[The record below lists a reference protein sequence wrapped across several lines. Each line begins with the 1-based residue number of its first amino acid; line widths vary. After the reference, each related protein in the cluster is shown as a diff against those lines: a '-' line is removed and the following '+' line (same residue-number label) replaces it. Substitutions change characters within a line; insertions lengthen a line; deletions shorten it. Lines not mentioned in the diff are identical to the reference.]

1 MNEERTGEQPIG
13 QLTSGIDRATS
24 TLVLRT
30 ITFVSQQLPA
40 WRDDPDRPDERSED
54 KLNLQLCKFLGSR
67 ARNDF
72 PMVRFDHEEYQTGR
86 RSVDLSASP
95 IEATVIDARLYTIY
109 NPFLVFE
116 CKRLPAPSKD
126 RKKEYVTGGADKISG
141 GIQRFKLSLH
151 GAGIDPVVMI
161 GYVQEYS
168 LRYWHLKINEWILA
182 LTISVIEDT
191 CIWNDSEL
199 LEMIDECVPKGLATC
214 RSVHMRTDSTASS
227 DITIHHLWIAMNG
240 RSEKQYD

>member
-1 MNEERTGEQPIG
+1 MNEECTGGQPIG
-13 QLTSGIDRATS
+13 QLTSGIDRTTS

-30 ITFVSQQLPA
+30 INFVRQQLPA
-40 WRDDPDRPDERSED
+40 WRDDPDRPDEQLEN

-95 IEATVIDARLYTIY
+95 IEAIVIDARMYTIY

-126 RKKEYVTGGADKISG
+126 REKEYVTGGADKISG
-141 GIQRFKLSLH
+141 GIQRFKLGLH
-151 GAGIDPVVMI
+151 GAGQDPVVMI

-168 LRYWHLKINEWILA
+168 LHYWYRKINEWLSELA
-182 LTISVIEDT
+182 IGTIVNT
-191 CIWNDSEL
+191 CVWNDSEL
-199 LEMIDECVPKGLATC
+199 LEMIDECVSKGLAIC
-214 RSVHMRTDSTASS
+214 RSVHMRTGSAASS
-227 DITIHHLWIAMNG
+227 DIIIHHLWIAMN
-240 RSEKQYD
+240 RE

>member
-1 MNEERTGEQPIG
+1 MNEERTGGQPG
-13 QLTSGIDRATS
+13 GKLTSGIDRTTS

-30 ITFVSQQLPA
+30 ITYVRQQLPA
-40 WRDDPDRPDERSED
+40 WRDDPDRPDEQSEN

-95 IEATVIDARLYTIY
+95 VEAIVVDARMYTIY

-126 RKKEYVTGGADKISG
+126 REKEYVTGGVDKISG
-141 GIQRFKLSLH
+141 GIQRFKLGLH
-151 GAGIDPVVMI
+151 GAGLDPVVII
-161 GYVQEYS
+161 GYVQEHS
-168 LRYWHLKINEWILA
+168 LRYWHLKINEWILELA
-182 LTISVIEDT
+182 IGAIADT
-191 CIWNDSEL
+191 CVWNDSEL
-199 LEMIDECVPKGLATC
+199 LEMVDECVSKGLTTC
-214 RSVHMRTDSTASS
+214 RSVHMRTGSTSCN
-227 DITIHHLWIAMNG
+227 ITIHHLWIAMNR
-240 RSEKQYD
+240 RSEK

>member
-1 MNEERTGEQPIG
+1 MNKERTEG
-13 QLTSGIDRATS
+13 QLTSGIDRTTS

-30 ITFVSQQLPA
+30 ITFVYQQLPA
-40 WRDDPDRPDERSED
+40 WRDDPDRPDEQSEN
-54 KLNLQLCKFLGSR
+54 KLNLQLCKFLDSR

-95 IEATVIDARLYTIY
+95 VETMVIGAQMYAIY

-126 RKKEYVTGGADKISG
+126 REKEYVAGGADKISG
-141 GIQRFKLSLH
+141 GIQRFKLGLH
-151 GAGIDPVVMI
+151 GAGLDPVVMI
-161 GYVQEYS
+161 GYVQKYS
-168 LRYWHLKINEWILA
+168 LRYWHRKINEWISELA
-182 LTISVIEDT
+182 ISAIADT

-214 RSVHMRTDSTASS
+214 RSVHIRTGSTTSN
-227 DITIHHLWIAMNG
+227 DITIHHLWIAMN
-240 RSEKQYD
+240 RDLRDISL